1 MQLIGPVVILSSRR
15 AQHEAQGNLSKYE
28 EKLLYCGGDRALTLA
43 AQRGHGDTQ
52 NLPGHDPVH
61 LL

>member
-1 MQLIGPVVILSSRR
+1 MQLIGPGVILSSWW
-15 AQHEAQGNLSKYE
+15 AHHEAQGDPSKYE
-28 EKLLYCGGDRALTLA
+28 EKLCYCGGDRALTLA
-43 AQRGHGDTQ
+43 AQRGCGGTQ